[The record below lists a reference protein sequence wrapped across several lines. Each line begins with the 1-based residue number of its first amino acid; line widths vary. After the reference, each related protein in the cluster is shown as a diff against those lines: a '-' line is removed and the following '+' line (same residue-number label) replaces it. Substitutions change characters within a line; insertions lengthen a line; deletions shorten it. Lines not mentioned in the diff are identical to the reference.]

1 MIISTVTA
9 ANYLH
14 RAKVMARSVKR
25 HMPDAKVVVCLVEK
39 DMIQDAVNVPWF
51 DEIVLAKDL
60 GIPHF
65 PQLMLKYNVLEAICA
80 VVTLFYSFLLN
91 RFPSEK
97 YFIHLDS
104 DVQVMNRFDDL
115 IRALDEKPIVLTPH
129 FINSDYF
136 NFTTTRYGVYNAGF
150 SAIRRSGEAKRFVHW
165 WGERSYDLGFVD
177 YIHFAN
183 QKWLDLAPGFFDV
196 CSFQHPGYNM
206 AFWNIHERNLEYQ
219 DGRYLTNGLP
229 VCFFHYSNSWI
240 QNYLEGSPDPGSPL
254 YQMVSAYLLE
264 SIELGQYAISK
275 TPWSYN
281 YFDHGGTVESI
292 RNQVRSNPGLAF
304 KLPDPFKG
312 SHHSLLS
319 DDVFGL
325 QALVNQLWVA
335 AENGGNLPL
344 SANRYHVGPWENFRL
359 IHLDGDRIALQSLA
373 NHKYVTAEHGGEG
386 ELIANRDHIGSW
398 ETFQLLDYGEGRSAL
413 KSIANDKFVTV
424 ESEGPCTLLPNATEV
439 GLNQLF
445 YISKL

>member
-9 ANYLH
+9 ANYVH

-39 DMIQDAVNVPWF
+39 NMIQEAMNVPWF
-51 DEIVLAKDL
+51 DEVVLAKDL
-60 GIPHF
+60 DIPHF

-80 VVTLFYSFLLN
+80 VVTLLFSYLLK

-129 FINSDYF
+129 LIDSERFYF
-136 NFTTTRYGVYNAGF
+136 ETSWHGVYNAGF
-150 SAIRRSGEAKRFVHW
+150 SAIRRSDEAQRFIQW
-165 WGERSYDLGFVD
+165 WGERCYDLGFVD
-177 YIHFAN
+177 NVHFAN
-183 QKWLDLAPGFFDV
+183 QKWLDLSPGFFDV
-196 CSFQHPGYNM
+196 CSFQHPGYNV
-206 AFWNIHERNLEYQ
+206 AFWNIHERSLIIQ
-219 DGRYLTNGLP
+219 DGVYFINGLP
-229 VCFFHYSNSWI
+229 LCFFHYSNTVFHYFFQS
-240 QNYLEGSPDPGSPL
+240 NPDPGLPL
-254 YQMVSAYLLE
+254 SQMVSNYLFE

-319 DDVFGL
+319 DDIVGL

-344 SANRYHVGPWENFRL
+344 YANRYHVGPWENFRL

-373 NHKYVTAEHGGEG
+373 NHKYVTAEDGGEG
-386 ELIANRDHIGSW
+386 ELIANRDDIGSW
-398 ETFQLLDYGEGRSAL
+398 ETFQLLDCGEGRSAF

-424 ESEGPCTLLPNATEV
+424 ESEGSCTLLPNATEV

>member
-25 HMPDAKVVVCLVEK
+25 HMPDAKVVVCLIEK
-39 DMIQDAVNVPWF
+39 DMIQEAMNVPWF
-51 DEIVLAKDL
+51 DEVILAKDL

-129 FINSDYF
+129 FTNSEFLKFDTLF
-136 NFTTTRYGVYNAGF
+136 FGVYNAGF
-150 SAIRRSGEAKRFVHW
+150 SAIRRSDEAHRFVQW
-165 WGERSYDLGFVD
+165 WGERSYDLGFFD
-177 YIHFAN
+177 HIHFAN

-196 CSFQHPGYNM
+196 YSFQHPGYNM
-206 AFWNIHERNLEYQ
+206 AFWNIHERNLVIQ
-219 DGRYLTNGLP
+219 DGVYLTNGLP
-229 VCFFHYSNSWI
+229 LCFFHYSNSVFHYFF
-240 QNYLEGSPDPGSPL
+240 QSNPDPGSPL
-254 YQMVSAYLLE
+254 YQMVSGYLLE
-264 SIELGQYAISK
+264 SIELGQYALSK

-281 YFDHGGTVESI
+281 YFDNGETVESI
-292 RNQVRSNPGLAF
+292 RNEVRSNPGLAF
-304 KLPDPFKG
+304 RLPDPFKG
-312 SHHSLLS
+312 SSHSLFS
-319 DDVFGL
+319 DDVVAL

-335 AENGGNLPL
+335 AENQGVLPL
-344 SANRYHVGPWENFRL
+344 CANRYSIGPWENFRL
-359 IHLDGDRIALQSLA
+359 IYLDGDKIALQSLA
-373 NHKYVTAEHGGEG
+373 NQKYVTAELGGEG
-386 ELIANRDHIGSW
+386 ELIANRDHIGPW
-398 ETFQLLDYGEGRSAL
+398 ETFLHLDFGEGRSAF
-413 KSIANDKFVTV
+413 KSMANDKFVTV
-424 ESEGPCTLLPNATEV
+424 DLEGQCSLLPRAADV